1 MGFCLQAFLNY
12 FKSYFILFCL
22 KEALRLIK
30 CKPPPPL
37 NVWKKLRFRN
47 EVFKDQHTY
56 VLTDGQTNKQ

>member
-1 MGFCLQAFLNY
+1 MGFRLQAFLNY

-22 KEALRLIK
+22 KEALHLIK
-30 CKPPPPL
+30 CKPTPL

-47 EVFKDQHTY
+47 VVFKDQHTY